1 MEDINSQTNIG
12 CFNDADFGYNK
23 GVCRLLPLPLRV
35 GLVSVI
41 EEHWNELEAVRLIRD
56 AGALVA
62 RLEAGGVKMTHREL
76 YHARIVEAHETRD
89 MGAYR
94 SALNG
99 YVEAARAAVRREEVL
114 QRRARRDKR
123 NS

>member
-1 MEDINSQTNIG
+1 MSI
-12 CFNDADFGYNK
+12 
-23 GVCRLLPLPLRV
+23 
-35 GLVSVI
+35 I
-41 EEHWNELEAVRLIRD
+41 EEHWNELEAVRLLRD

-62 RLEAGGVKMTHREL
+62 RLEAEGAKMTQREL

-114 QRRARRDKR
+114 QRRARKVKR

>member
-1 MEDINSQTNIG
+1 M
-12 CFNDADFGYNK
+12 
-23 GVCRLLPLPLRV
+23 
-35 GLVSVI
+35 VSVI

-62 RLEAGGVKMTHREL
+62 KLEAGGAKMTHREL
-76 YHARIVEAHETRD
+76 YHARIVEAHEAQD
-89 MGAYR
+89 MVAYR

-99 YVEAARAAVRREEVL
+99 YVEAARAAVRRQEVL
-114 QRRARRDKR
+114 KRRAARRDKH